1 MTKEG
6 REGNGKKEEE
16 RREGASK
23 NNERLLSTGK
33 TRPAADPGKKQIKP
47 AKEGRQKD
55 QAAQGDLQVEGIPA
69 YLSSKAHNLTGHS

>member
-33 TRPAADPGKKQIKP
+33 TRPAADPA
-47 AKEGRQKD
+47 AKNR
-55 QAAQGDLQVEGIPA
+55 
-69 YLSSKAHNLTGHS
+69 LSQPRKEDRKTKLHKGTSR